1 MSRVPMSLF
10 HAAAEREKEE
20 SVQHHVEMIKQ
31 GQSNIFEATEK
42 LNRDEAKRMKE
53 QALTKLRGEMA
64 NSANN
69 SYVQVI
75 GEVLMQHIEANP
87 ANAEKFIDEKKT
99 IAASLQV
106 MTNEAQKKKQG
117 NMAVLTDAEGF
128 AIVLKY
134 FGIDA
139 PVTITTTQPV
149 AQTQSAVATP
159 VMAQV
164 PVEQEKPKK
173 RFDASMDDFWD

>member
-64 NSANN
+64 DSANN

-75 GEVLMQHIEANP
+75 GEVLVQHIEANP

-139 PVTITTTQPV
+139 PVTVTTAQPV
-149 AQTQSAVATP
+149 AKTQSAVATP
-159 VMAQV
+159 QV
-164 PVEQEKPKK
+164 PVEQKKPKK